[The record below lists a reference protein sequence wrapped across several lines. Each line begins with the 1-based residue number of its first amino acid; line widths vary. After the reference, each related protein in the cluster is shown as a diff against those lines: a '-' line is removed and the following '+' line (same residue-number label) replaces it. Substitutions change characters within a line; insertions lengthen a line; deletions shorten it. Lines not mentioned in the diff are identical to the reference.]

1 MFSLCPENRF
11 RSRFINFWKSE
22 CLKLFHGGVS
32 SYVNVMKQFLSHNW
46 ASCIHLTAHCLDLS
60 SRQPS
65 QCPQGSCNSWIASSR
80 RQNTTSFL
88 SVRHAWSGLK
98 HGIDQSRHP
107 PRIGLLRR
115 FATLV
120 LLTCFLNLLAD
131 RPLFTLILLTGR
143 IIALLV
149 NLCSRT

>member
-1 MFSLCPENRF
+1 MFSLCPVNRF

-22 CLKLFHGGVS
+22 CLKLFHAGVS
-32 SYVNVMKQFLSHNW
+32 SYVNVIKQFLSHNW
-46 ASCIHLTAHCLDLS
+46 ASCIHRTAHCLDLS

-65 QCPQGSCNSWIASSR
+65 QCPQGSFNSCTASFR

-115 FATLV
+115 FATFV
-120 LLTCFLNLLAD
+120 RDTCFLNLLAE

-143 IIALLV
+143 ITL
-149 NLCSRT
+149 S